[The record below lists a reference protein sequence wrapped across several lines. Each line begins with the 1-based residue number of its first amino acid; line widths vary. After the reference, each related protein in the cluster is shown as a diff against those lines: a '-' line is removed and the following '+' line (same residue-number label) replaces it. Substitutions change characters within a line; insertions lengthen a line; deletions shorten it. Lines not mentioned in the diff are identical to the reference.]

1 MGTNQ
6 WAELK

>member
-6 WAELK
+6 